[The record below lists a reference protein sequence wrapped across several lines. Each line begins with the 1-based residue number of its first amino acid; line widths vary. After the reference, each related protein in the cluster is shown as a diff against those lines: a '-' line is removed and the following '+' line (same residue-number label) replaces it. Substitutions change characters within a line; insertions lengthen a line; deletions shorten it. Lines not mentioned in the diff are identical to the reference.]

1 MNVNQERCKTIPAK
15 WSPRIS
21 PSPIRFL
28 CQLAALR
35 LRCSCLCFRFPIDEE
50 DGDGGDGDEGGGEGD
65 GEDEVEVRPARED
78 EGAEVGRRA
87 GALAVGARA
96 RLEAGAGRPVARRQ
110 RLVEELNSG
119 EILACESTLQQQ
131 SHLDPT

>member
-1 MNVNQERCKTIPAK
+1 MNVNQGRCKTILAK
-15 WSPRIS
+15 WSPRVS

-28 CQLAALR
+28 CLAAQR
-35 LRCSCLCFRFPIDEE
+35 LRSCLFSCFPIDED
-50 DGDGGDGDEGGGEGD
+50 DGEGGDGDEGGGEGD

-96 RLEAGAGRPVARRQ
+96 RLEAGAGRLVARRQ
-110 RLVEELNSG
+110 RLVEELHGGDIVS
-119 EILACESTLQQQ
+119 
-131 SHLDPT
+131 